1 MSLIDPNLFKAEPEV
16 SDGRPFAPAGPA
28 GPGPEVANFRDSRGM
43 TLVVCILL
51 VLAMLANGAFALA
64 TSWNPDDVELLGA
77 VGFGVMCITL
87 PQFIML
93 MVWFYRANK
102 NARSIAT
109 GLETTP
115 GWAVGYFFIPVLS
128 WFRPYQT
135 MSEIWRSAHSPLS
148 WKTLDDPV
156 ILRVWW
162 GAWLAG
168 AIGGLAAN
176 LLFGGG
182 GVALWIATAFS
193 IVADGITLVLIRQ
206 VAARQWENKDQ
217 SVFD

>member
-16 SDGRPFAPAGPA
+16 SGDRPFSTGRLAGPQ
-28 GPGPEVANFRDSRGM
+28 PDVANFRDFRGL

-51 VLAMLANGAFALA
+51 VLSILANGGYALA
-64 TSWNPDDVELLGA
+64 AGAMPDDLELLGA
-77 VGFGVMCITL
+77 VGVGVACFTL
-87 PQFIML
+87 PAFILL
-93 MVWFYRANK
+93 MVWFYRATK
-102 NARSIAT
+102 NARAIAS
-109 GLETTP
+109 GIETTP

-148 WKTLDDPV
+148 WKTLDDPI

-162 GAWLAG
+162 GVWLAG

-176 LLFGGG
+176 LWFGGD

-193 IVADGITLVLIRQ
+193 IAADAITLVLIRQ